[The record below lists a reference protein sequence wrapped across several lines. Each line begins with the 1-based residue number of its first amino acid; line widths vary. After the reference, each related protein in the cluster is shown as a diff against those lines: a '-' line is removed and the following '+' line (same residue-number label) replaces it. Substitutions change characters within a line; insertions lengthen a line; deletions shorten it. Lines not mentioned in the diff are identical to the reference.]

1 MFDPAIIQAYADAW
15 VSAFQLQFEQEIQTR
30 IAELEYTDA
39 VAAEARRYMTDL
51 FNWSAAIANHHPTA
65 QRQQPTTT
73 LHPTYKAMVEE
84 AVIAQVERWRASQ
97 AQLSSSQPLTPAA
110 LDRANPRR
118 LDLERC
124 RLLNFNPAA
133 YFGYTV
139 SWLPPARFNVATF
152 MNRYGLG
159 DLAPYTERLRLT
171 TDGRVHVLSS
181 SRLWFVLFGIGYD
194 LRSPQAPLRLTNT
207 VRPQPI
213 QNSALIQFLELL

>member
-1 MFDPAIIQAYADAW
+1 MTPQQVAETYADAW
-15 VSAFQLQFEQEIQTR
+15 VDAFSRSFSTAAEAR

-39 VAAEARRYMTDL
+39 VALEARRYMSDL
-51 FNWSAAIANHHPTA
+51 FNWSAAIAHHHPTA
-65 QRQQPTTT
+65 QRQQPVTT

-84 AVIAQVERWRASQ
+84 AVIAQVECWRAAQ
-97 AQLSSSQPLTPAA
+97 AQLSPSSTLTPAA

-133 YFGYTV
+133 YFGRSV
-139 SWLPPARFNVATF
+139 PWHPPAQFNVASF

-171 TDGRVHVLSS
+171 TDGRVHVFSS

-194 LRSPQAPLRLTNT
+194 LRYPNAPLRHTNT
-207 VRPQPI
+207 IRPQPI
-213 QNSALIQFLELL
+213 QNPALIQFLELL